1 MKFLA
6 HFIVVLLLS
15 WLVQSFL
22 PWWTMAVVAFAT
34 GLFFKQGGS
43 RSFLAGL
50 LGVGL
55 LWFVVA
61 WYSDSST
68 NSILSEKVAGIF
80 PTKTIGLLLL
90 VTAFI
95 GGLVG
100 GLASMTGGVISYR
113 RKNKY
118 QGT

>member
-15 WLVQSFL
+15 WMLQAVL
-22 PWWTMAVVAFAT
+22 PWWTMAIGAFAT
-34 GLFFKQGGS
+34 GLYFRQGGV
-43 RSFLAGL
+43 RSFFAGL

-55 LWFVVA
+55 LWFGMA
-61 WYSDSST
+61 WYSDMST
-68 NSILSEKVAGIF
+68 DSILSTKVAGIF
-80 PTKTIGLLLL
+80 PTKTVGLLLL

-100 GLASMTGGVISYR
+100 GLASMTGGIIGYR
-113 RKNKY
+113 KKSKY
-118 QGT
+118 

>member
-6 HFIVVLLLS
+6 HFVAVLLLS
-15 WLVQSFL
+15 WILQSFL
-22 PWWTMAVVAFAT
+22 PWWTMAVGAFAT
-34 GLFFKQGGS
+34 GLFFRQDGF

-55 LWFVVA
+55 LWFLVA
-61 WYSDSST
+61 WYVDAST
-68 NSILSEKVAGIF
+68 DSILSGKIAGIF
-80 PTKTIGLLLL
+80 PTKTVGLLLI

-100 GLASMTGGVISYR
+100 GLASMTGGIISNR
-113 RKNKY
+113 RKTKY
-118 QGT
+118 QN